1 MLLDEL
7 AAQKKG
13 NYENNVLFFED
24 LARIFRRLLMA
35 HKPRHFSVVRNSL
48 LTEREGR
55 SEE

>member
-13 NYENNVLFFED
+13 NYEKNVLFFED

-35 HKPRHFSVVRNSL
+35 YKLRHLSVVHNSL

-55 SEE
+55 T